1 MTQMVVRID
10 EATERALAHL
20 MELTG
25 LNKSEVVRKTIQEAE
40 RQAIKQIMA
49 QGYVEDDESKSESIE
64 AFVYPSDEAFKK
76 LGIERGDS

>member
-25 LNKSEVVRKTIQEAE
+25 LNKSEVVRKTI
-40 RQAIKQIMA
+40 
-49 QGYVEDDESKSESIE
+49 
-64 AFVYPSDEAFKK
+64 
-76 LGIERGDS
+76 

>member
-1 MTQMVVRID
+1 MSCSTVCNTECMTQMVVRID

-40 RQAIKQIMA
+40 RVRHQADA
-49 QGYVEDDESKSESIE
+49 LREDPKDRAEMLALADEM
-64 AFVYPSDEAFKK
+64 
-76 LGIERGDS
+76 DSLRAW